1 MVGTSNQSDPE
12 DLPWVFSRFTV
23 GKSWGSGTRHSK
35 KRGKFP
41 PGDFATIPQYGMNSW
56 GVYEKWGREH

>member
-35 KRGKFP
+35 KK
-41 PGDFATIPQYGMNSW
+41 
-56 GVYEKWGREH
+56 EKVPTGGFRNDPTVWDEFMGGI